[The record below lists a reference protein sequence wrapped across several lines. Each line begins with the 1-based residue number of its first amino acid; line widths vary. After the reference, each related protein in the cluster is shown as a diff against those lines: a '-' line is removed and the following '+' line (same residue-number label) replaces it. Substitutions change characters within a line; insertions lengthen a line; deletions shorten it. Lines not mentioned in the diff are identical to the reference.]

1 MQFIPARE
9 SPPAAIRSRG
19 ELPHLYKPGGTYF
32 VTFRLADAV
41 LPPTSKATAPRRG
54 MEVSSGWDDVDP
66 EELLAAHDP
75 PITLGSCLLRDR
87 RIASVTRQAMLH
99 FHQNRYE
106 LLAWCVMPN
115 HVHSVLTPLDG
126 YTPDAILHSWKSFT
140 AHEANR
146 LLGRRGAFWERESF
160 DHLVRSIE
168 SLERFIRYTE
178 QNPVVAGL
186 CVRPEDREFSSARR
200 SLLRVR

>member
-41 LPPTSKATAPRRG
+41 LPPTSKATAPRPG
-54 MEVSSGWDDVDP
+54 MEISSGWDDVDP

-99 FHQNRYE
+99 FRALVTEMLSSGATDVVSEIPVQQEIVSGR
-106 LLAWCVMPN
+106 
-115 HVHSVLTPLDG
+115 PLRPGDG
-126 YTPDAILHSWKSFT
+126 MRD
-140 AHEANR
+140 EER
-146 LLGRRGAFWERESF
+146 LR
-160 DHLVRSIE
+160 
-168 SLERFIRYTE
+168 
-178 QNPVVAGL
+178 
-186 CVRPEDREFSSARR
+186 
-200 SLLRVR
+200 